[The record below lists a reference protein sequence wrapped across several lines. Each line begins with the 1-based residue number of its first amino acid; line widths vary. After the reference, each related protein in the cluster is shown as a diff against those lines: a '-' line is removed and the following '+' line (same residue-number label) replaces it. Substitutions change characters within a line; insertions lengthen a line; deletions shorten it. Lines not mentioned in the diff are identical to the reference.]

1 MQSPNIRPLT
11 ARNMKLG
18 QLDSLTASQA
28 DADAI
33 MLSLRANATILID
46 LFAWYNLLVLEI
58 DPVSMDGAEDKD
70 VSSRNNLG
78 SPSRVTVTEPV
89 ASGSEKAPAAEPCAG
104 EVEGNREEESQSV
117 KTSSEKVVLEV
128 SSGSCNG
135 VDKEVGVSGSD
146 VRHSD
151 DGETLQKKVV
161 LVFDGREVDL
171 ERAAEDSVDDIPVA
185 GNQDPTVQPSGVAEG
200 SSNKVQREECGGKDG
215 GVSCSDG
222 KGEDDKAS
230 PDGGAD
236 NNPNTGIGISGGTF
250 SSVDKRPMDGN
261 VAQEGQTQ
269 VTDGSNDGET
279 YVQDSADAS
288 NDGETCVQGSV
299 DGDTQLMD
307 DPVDEDAQVNDPSS
321 YGETQVIQDSLT
333 QDFHVIEAR
342 YRETQVPDGTK
353 VRETRVAHVSVNG
366 DNQLVGV
373 SRDGDSQL
381 NNFSQDAGT
390 QAIQSSADEVVQVV
404 EDPSNK
410 GMDGSRDVDVQVNEV
425 NSSGE
430 TQAINGSLNVD
441 TEIVEDTCTQDM
453 DGSRDG
459 ESRVIQGSVDEN
471 TQFIEDPDAQEMDD
485 YGDVETEVPNDSG
498 GGETQVVP
506 GSVDEDTQVLDGE
519 TQVADVSLDG
529 KTQVLKGSVE
539 GEEHVKVVDMTDFSK
554 DEDMD
559 GGLTKQNTA
568 VPIEDLNS
576 QEAGPSENDIKDL
589 DMRSGLDDTSR
600 DENRSFAVTE
610 KAELA
615 EESEGQPMRIVEIEE
630 VPTQDSETLESAL
643 VLDEVFDT
651 GNEAAI
657 GLESTVLED
666 LGQKI
671 EVLDEALVFN
681 VSAGGLT
688 SPLEA
693 SGSDPI
699 EKSSTSDAL
708 EGMPSSSANDTVQ
721 MVKNEIGNVTSE
733 TLDEAGQYPVEGEM
747 ASVDDEETTCPIVE
761 NVTSET
767 LDEGGQ
773 DPVEGKMAS
782 VDDEEIS
789 CSNIEGMD
797 ADAFNENFCFSVEEL
812 QASGEMVNGST
823 EHHYHAIADP
833 PSFSQPTDVYIGGEA
848 TNPLEN
854 KVLLS
859 SGKEQLIYH
868 SISFDH
874 FWAHSNVES
883 VLKNRQHSTDAE
895 QTRLQKQQ
903 GITLA
908 DQLVFKAE
916 TGNDS
921 VANGSSHQSPDSA
934 SSFRSTQAVAGDD
947 VAQMDPF
954 VNLDATLYPAGD
966 NQNLNTEAAGVGLE
980 RYNEA
985 ASIQCDVLP
994 SNVDLSEASENL
1006 ALTVEETMMEVLEK
1020 DSHEEQTEGVAKA
1033 GGEEVSTSN
1042 RRNTLSSN
1050 AEVGQSPDSDQ
1061 LLNIKA
1067 GSTIVQEVMVE
1078 THVLDTDQFCQQ
1090 EFEENEVDITDE
1102 KSSEWASLH
1111 NGSLGSAHQACYQLP
1126 FDHEG
1131 EFHVSDLVWGKV
1143 KSHPWWPGQIFDPS
1157 DASDQALKYQKKDSF
1172 LVAYFGDRTFAWNE
1186 APLLKHFRSHFSQ
1199 GEKQSNSESFQNA
1212 VGCAL
1217 EEFSRRVELGLACS
1231 CVPEEDADRIR
1242 FQLFDNSGIQ
1252 LEACRRGDFL
1262 GKSGSA
1268 DLFEPVK
1275 LVNYVKSLAQCPA
1288 GGANQLDLV
1297 ILKSQLLSFYRLK
1310 GYSPLPEFQFCGDL
1324 LEDADSSVHFSGEGY
1339 DNHAGSVSKDDSQ
1352 TLEISQAPRPYY
1364 YKRKYNLKD
1373 GICSGKKEKWD
1384 SIEEE
1389 VGATDGKMVSPS
1401 SAKIRKGPNHFK
1413 DESAPSEGVKTIS
1426 LAKISNTTPNSV
1438 SKPSFKIGECI
1449 RRAASQMTG
1458 SPSMLKSNSQ
1468 KFDGS
1473 SDVYDSPLLQQ
1484 SDDTENYR
1492 MASPMDTHSTLD
1504 ELLLQLQSAARN
1516 PLQRL
1521 GCLDVFVGF
1530 FSDFRNSVVV
1540 DQHDQPGKRRKVLH
1554 SVGDTEAFEFVDMND
1569 TYWTDRVIQNGS
1581 EEQPPPTTRKSRK
1594 RENLFVPVSLDN
1606 KPTHRSNVRNKRYIS
1621 DGNDHNNV
1629 PPDKKPIGYVDEK
1642 APAELVMHFPVVD
1655 SVPSEMKLNK
1665 MFKSFGPLK
1674 ESETEV
1680 DRDTNRARVVFKHC
1694 SDAQTAYGSA
1704 SKFNIFGSLL
1714 VNYQLNYTISVPFKS
1729 EPLSIT
1735 LGEEDATVF
1744 FQF

>member
-1 MQSPNIRPLT
+1 
-11 ARNMKLG
+11 
-18 QLDSLTASQA
+18 
-28 DADAI
+28 
-33 MLSLRANATILID
+33 
-46 LFAWYNLLVLEI
+46 
-58 DPVSMDGAEDKD
+58 MDGAEDKD

-78 SPSRVTVTEPV
+78 PPSRVTVTEPV

-117 KTSSEKVVLEV
+117 KTSSEKVVVGV
-128 SSGSCNG
+128 SGGSCNG
-135 VDKEVGVSGSD
+135 VDKEVGVSGSG

-185 GNQDPTVQPSGVAEG
+185 GNQDPTVQPSGVAEV
-200 SSNKVQREECGGKDG
+200 SSNRVQREECGGKDG
-215 GVSCSDG
+215 VVSCSDG
-222 KGEDDKAS
+222 KGEDGKAS

-236 NNPNTGIGISGGTF
+236 NNRNTGIGISGGTF

-279 YVQDSADAS
+279 CVQDSADAS

-307 DPVDEDAQVNDPSS
+307 DSVDEDAQVNHPSS
-321 YGETQVIQDSLT
+321 YGETQVIQDSLN

-373 SRDGDSQL
+373 SREGDSQL
-381 NNFSQDAGT
+381 NNFSEDAGT
-390 QAIQSSADEVVQVV
+390 QAIQSSADEVMQVV

-410 GMDGSRDVDVQVNEV
+410 DMDGSRDVDVQVN
-425 NSSGE
+425 SGGE
-430 TQAINGSLNVD
+430 TQAIHGSLIVD
-441 TEIVEDTCTQDM
+441 TQIVEDTCTQDM

-471 TQFIEDPDAQEMDD
+471 TQFIEDPDAQGMDV

-576 QEAGPSENDIKDL
+576 QEPGPSENDIKDL
-589 DMRSGLDDTSR
+589 DMRSGLGDTSG
-600 DENRSFAVTE
+600 DENRTFAVTE

-615 EESEGQPMRIVEIEE
+615 EESEGQPMRIVETEE
-630 VPTQDSETLESAL
+630 VPAQDSETLGSAL

-651 GNEAAI
+651 GNEAPI

-733 TLDEAGQYPVEGEM
+733 TLDEAGQYPVEGKM

-782 VDDEEIS
+782 VDDEEIT
-789 CSNIEGMD
+789 CSNIE
-797 ADAFNENFCFSVEEL
+797 
-812 QASGEMVNGST
+812 
-823 EHHYHAIADP
+823 DP
-833 PSFSQPTDVYIGGEA
+833 PFFSQPTDVYIGGEA

-854 KVLLS
+854 K
-859 SGKEQLIYH
+859 
-868 SISFDH
+868 
-874 FWAHSNVES
+874 
-883 VLKNRQHSTDAE
+883 
-895 QTRLQKQQ
+895 KQQ

-934 SSFRSTQAVAGDD
+934 SSFRSTEAVAGDD

-994 SNVDLSEASENL
+994 SNVGLSEASENL
-1006 ALTVEETMMEVLEK
+1006 ALTVEETMMEVHEQ

-1050 AEVGQSPDSDQ
+1050 AE
-1061 LLNIKA
+1061 
-1067 GSTIVQEVMVE
+1067 
-1078 THVLDTDQFCQQ
+1078 
-1090 EFEENEVDITDE
+1090 EFEESEVDITDE

-1126 FDHEG
+1126 FDNEG

-1252 LEACRRGDFL
+1252 REACRRGDFL

-1275 LVNYVKSLAQCPA
+1275 LVSYVKSLAQCPA

-1339 DNHAGSVSKDDSQ
+1339 DDHAGSVSKDDSQ

-1364 YKRKYNLKD
+1364 YKRKHNLKD
-1373 GICSGKKEKWD
+1373 GMCSGKKEKWD

-1401 SAKIRKGPNHFK
+1401 SAKRRKGPNHFK

-1504 ELLLQLQSAARN
+1504 ELLLQLQSAARD

-1530 FSDFRNSVVV
+1530 FSDFRKSVVV
-1540 DQHDQPGKRRKVLH
+1540 IDQHDQPGKRRKVLH

-1606 KPTHRSNVRNKRYIS
+1606 KPTQRSNVRNKRYIS

-1629 PPDKKPIGYVDEK
+1629 PPDKNPIGYVDEK

-1680 DRDTNRARVVFKHC
+1680 DRHTNRARVVFKHC